1 MVDDSES
8 ENGDWPIRPVI
19 VVRPPTEEGSEI
31 IVRGISEELRGANES
46 EIFDERQL
54 DADDNDSDE
63 IPLADLRKRRKAK
76 QKREEAPRSQALR
89 QSPRPGPPQ
98 VSVTVTEPPIIVIP
112 DDPEPMAPDT
122 PAVPTATPRPRP
134 VTTDRPTTTLA
145 AWNEYMSHIGR
156 AQAESHTI
164 PARGSPRSR
173 FRPLHW
179 LQSDYRHTHHARS
192 AASASLESRYQSTE
206 QADGLPAPNSVLFSP
221 QLRLPYDRWEDIPS
235 SAAYQAPQSLRDLAT
250 IAQLPGRGPRT
261 TRRVIHFHLH
271 WLIP

>member
-1 MVDDSES
+1 MSQQPSSHHQLDIESSESPVPFDISSDDNSDSSDALALIEVKTRAIVVDDSES

-31 IVRGISEELRGANES
+31 IVRGISEELRGADES

-89 QSPRPGPPQ
+89 QSPPPGPPQ

-134 VTTDRPTTTLA
+134 VTT
-145 AWNEYMSHIGR
+145 IV
-156 AQAESHTI
+156 
-164 PARGSPRSR
+164 
-173 FRPLHW
+173 
-179 LQSDYRHTHHARS
+179 
-192 AASASLESRYQSTE
+192 
-206 QADGLPAPNSVLFSP
+206 LPPP
-221 QLRLPYDRWEDIPS
+221 
-235 SAAYQAPQSLRDLAT
+235 
-250 IAQLPGRGPRT
+250 
-261 TRRVIHFHLH
+261 
-271 WLIP
+271 